1 MLPLIYTNRVYTI
14 IFAAVF
20 CVWGASELLGPVR
33 WSTSREGKKRDQGS
47 LVIGVVS
54 GSLGV
59 ILSLF
64 CPLFLSNAQI
74 AWQPVAF
81 FGGIFLI
88 LLGISWRWYAI
99 RTLGKYFTATMM
111 IHADQ
116 QVVQS
121 GPYRMIRH
129 PSYSGVLL
137 IILGVGFMI
146 GNWISVLLITTG
158 LFVGLLYRM
167 FVEEQELLQHLGQP
181 YKEYMQRTKRLIPF
195 LF

>member
-1 MLPLIYTNRVYTI
+1 MLPLIYTNAVYTV
-14 IFAAVF
+14 IFAFVF
-20 CVWGASELLGPVR
+20 GVWGTSEFLGPVR
-33 WSTSREGKKRDQGS
+33 WSKSREGKKRDQGS
-47 LVIGVVS
+47 LFVGAVS

-64 CPLFLSNAQI
+64 CPLLLSNAQI

-81 FGGIFLI
+81 FGGILLI

-99 RTLGKYFTATMM
+99 RTLGKYFTAAMM

-121 GPYRMIRH
+121 GPYKMIRH

-137 IILGVGFMI
+137 IIIGVGFMI
-146 GNWISVLLITTG
+146 GNWVSLLLITTG
-158 LFVGLLYRM
+158 LFIGLLYRM
-167 FVEEQELLQHLGQP
+167 SVEEQELLQHLGQP